1 MLRITVT
8 DFPDEQRWCL
18 EGRLVGPWVA
28 ELRSI
33 WRQTRRE
40 SDMRRCIVELN
51 DVTFIDENGEVALRE
66 IMCQGAELI
75 ASGVYMKQWLGNL
88 RSKSKRSG

>member
-1 MLRITVT
+1 
-8 DFPDEQRWCL
+8 
-18 EGRLVGPWVA
+18 
-28 ELRSI
+28 
-33 WRQTRRE
+33 
-40 SDMRRCIVELN
+40 MRRCIVELN
-51 DVTFIDENGEVALRE
+51 DVTFIDENGEAALRE